1 MRRYMRIEAS
11 KAVFKTPMTSITTK
25 HPKTRKKDTA
35 VSREFQEWLEN
46 MLEEDAG
53 IIKALA
59 ER

>member
-1 MRRYMRIEAS
+1 MKSEAS
-11 KAVFKTPMTSITTK
+11 NAVFKTPMTSIATK

-46 MLEEDAG
+46 MLKEDAG